1 MIARHAAGPSGSTE
15 GSPEHYRA
23 EAERV
28 RAMAR
33 RATAGEIKIQLL
45 SVADQYEVMAKAV
58 ERRMK
63 MGR

>member
-1 MIARHAAGPSGSTE
+1 MKTPTE